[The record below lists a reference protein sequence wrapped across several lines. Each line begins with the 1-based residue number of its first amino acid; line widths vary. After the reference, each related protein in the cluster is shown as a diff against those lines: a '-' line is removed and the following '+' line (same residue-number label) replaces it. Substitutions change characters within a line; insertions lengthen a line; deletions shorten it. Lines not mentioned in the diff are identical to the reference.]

1 MEYGGLLWISSGRYS
16 CTLPAYFYKW
26 IFSLQWDAPHRFDSL
41 AMGGYLLWCSSHCF
55 SHFPLACRNLR
66 IDIITLDFTP
76 ALSEGDH
83 YSMANAVAEPDK
95 VQIPRYLNAYY
106 YYRANGEDAIPYERY
121 TARLNR
127 VISALLIAR
136 LQGGVRLLH
145 H

>member
-1 MEYGGLLWISSGRYS
+1 
-16 CTLPAYFYKW
+16 
-26 IFSLQWDAPHRFDSL
+26 
-41 AMGGYLLWCSSHCF
+41 MGGYLLWCSSHCF

-83 YSMANAVAEPDK
+83 YSMANAVAEVELDNGRSAEIYIAADYEYENSLIT
-95 VQIPRYLNAYY
+95 VIERDEDGCQDRAYDSESTQEWPLLDSFY
-106 YYRANGEDAIPYERY
+106 STVEPCHLSI
-121 TARLNR
+121 ARR
-127 VISALLIAR
+127 R